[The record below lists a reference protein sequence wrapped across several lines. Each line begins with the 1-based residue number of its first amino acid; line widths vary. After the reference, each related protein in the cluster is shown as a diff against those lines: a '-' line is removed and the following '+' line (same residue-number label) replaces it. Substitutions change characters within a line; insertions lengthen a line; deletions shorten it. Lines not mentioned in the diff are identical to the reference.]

1 MNNYFIYEYYRMP
14 FKFNQELWTIGQ
26 KIEDEALPKLNKY
39 FKTDLQRDENNIWDI
54 LDFRD
59 ENNKVIVEVK
69 GRLIPSTQYD
79 DTIITASKVMAGHQA
94 IDEGYK
100 VYFLFVFTDKS
111 MIIELKEEQ
120 SFKVRFT
127 GTNCIKHYCIPIT
140 ELKDFDPDEEE

>member
-1 MNNYFIYEYYRMP
+1 MP
-14 FKFNQELWTIGQ
+14 FKFNKELWTIGQ
-26 KIEDEALPKLNKY
+26 TIENEALPKLNKY

-59 ENNKVIVEVK
+59 DEEKVIVEVK
-69 GRLIPSTQYD
+69 GRLIPSTRYA
-79 DTIITASKVMAGHQA
+79 DTIITSSKVMAGHQA
-94 IDEGYK
+94 IDDGYK
-100 VYFLFVFTDKS
+100 VFFLFVFTDKS

-127 GTNCIKHYCIPIT
+127 GTNCIRHYCIPIT

>member
-1 MNNYFIYEYYRMP
+1 MP
-14 FKFNQELWTIGQ
+14 FKFNKELWTIGQ
-26 KIEDEALPKLNKY
+26 TIENEALPKLNKY

-59 ENNKVIVEVK
+59 DEEKVIVEVK
-69 GRLIPSTQYD
+69 GRLIPSTQYA
-79 DTIITASKVMAGHQA
+79 DTIITSSKVMAGHQA
-94 IDEGYK
+94 IDDGYK
-100 VYFLFVFTDKS
+100 VFFLFVFTDKS

-120 SFKVRFT
+120 SFKVKFT